1 MNRDLSSGL
10 LGHDEGTVVSLVN
23 PAGSAP
29 ILLVCEHA
37 SSYIPTALNDLGLSS
52 EARYAHIAWDIGA
65 ADLAHALSR
74 QLNAPLVTAGVSR
87 LVYDCNRPLD
97 DPTATPA
104 TSEVFDVPGNQALTQ
119 AQRQQRYDEIYLPF
133 EQMVTQQ
140 IDKLSQQLPEPSGIA
155 AQWRLPLLV
164 SVHSFTPVY
173 HGVTRQAQ
181 IGLLHDEPA
190 LSPADHCQRSRLA
203 DTMNAAAHTRV
214 HTSATGKNAPSGG
227 ALQVAL
233 NVPYSAA
240 DGVMHTLKLHARPR
254 ELDHVMI
261 EVNNAFIRDA
271 SSVDAVALQLSGLIN
286 LALEHGPHSAQ
297 TAR

>member
-10 LGHDEGTVVSLVN
+10 LGHDEGAAVSLVN
-23 PAGSAP
+23 PAGLAP

-87 LVYDCNRPLD
+87 LVYDCNRPLE
-97 DPTATPA
+97 DPSATPA
-104 TSEVFDVPGNQALTQ
+104 SSEVFDVPGNRALTP
-119 AQRQQRYDEIYLPF
+119 AQRRQRFDEIYLPF
-133 EQMVTQQ
+133 EQMISQQ
-140 IDKLSQQLPEPSGIA
+140 VDKLSQQLSEPAGIA
-155 AQWRLPLLV
+155 AEWQLPLLV

-173 HGVTRQAQ
+173 HRVTRQAQ
-181 IGLLHDEPA
+181 IGLLHDEPDT
-190 LSPADHCQRSRLA
+190 SPAGHCQRSRLA
-203 DTMNAAAHTRV
+203 ETLNAAAG
-214 HTSATGKNAPSGG
+214 AAASGS

-240 DGVMHTLKLHARPR
+240 DGVMHTLQVHARPR

-261 EVNNAFIRDA
+261 EVNNALIRDA
-271 SSVDAVALQLSGLIN
+271 ESVEAVARQLSGLIN
-286 LALEHGPHSAQ
+286 LALEQGPHSAEKS
-297 TAR
+297 R